1 MTLLS
6 NSMPEGNTPQ
16 LRLTLLSKDQ
26 KAEAKPLV
34 NSDARNKTN
43 LLTLTFAKTNP
54 HQAGLGN
61 QQYQQVINYNPLLLI
76 EKTNRLS
83 PHPG

>member
-1 MTLLS
+1 
-6 NSMPEGNTPQ
+6 MPEGNTPQ

-34 NSDARNKTN
+34 NSDAHNKTN

-54 HQAGLGN
+54 
-61 QQYQQVINYNPLLLI
+61 I
-76 EKTNRLS
+76 RLD
-83 PHPG
+83 